1 MGLRGPR
8 GQWELGEMCR
18 KMWGALQVAVPVSK
32 ARQKLFSML
41 SWMDPTKA
49 QVLISYFFP
58 LNNWEIAEPFVF

>member
-1 MGLRGPR
+1 
-8 GQWELGEMCR
+8 
-18 KMWGALQVAVPVSK
+18 MWRVLQAAVPVSK

-58 LNNWEIAEPFVF
+58 QITGKQQNLLCFKHSCAPWQPKCA